1 MDSKE
6 KFARI
11 LFSSYNYGIVSL
23 SLLLRFLLYV
33 WFSDLRL
40 YLEYI

>member
-33 WFSDLRL
+33 WFSDLHL
-40 YLEYI
+40 YLGYV